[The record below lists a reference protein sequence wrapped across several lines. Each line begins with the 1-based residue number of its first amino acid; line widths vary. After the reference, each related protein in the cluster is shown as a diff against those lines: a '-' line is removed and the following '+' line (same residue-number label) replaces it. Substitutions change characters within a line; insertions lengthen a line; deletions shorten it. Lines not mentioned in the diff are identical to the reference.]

1 MFGDGSKACKT
12 KEDKLMALVKFASLW
27 KRDEK
32 EGYSGKLEDGRSVL
46 LVKNQYKKGDKEPD
60 LRLLLITDDEAP
72 KNMPPVQDDDIPF

>member
-1 MFGDGSKACKT
+1 
-12 KEDKLMALVKFASLW
+12 MALVKFASLW
-27 KRDEK
+27 KRDGK

-72 KNMPPVQDDDIPF
+72 TPPKKLPPVQDDDIPF